1 MLVTVK
7 VFADHVDGLGALG
20 AFLAA
25 RDAPP
30 AEARESQE

>member
-25 RDAPP
+25 RDVPTP
-30 AEARESQE
+30 ANTDAQQ